1 MNKNIAIPLNIE
13 NLKQVSSKEFLL
25 VILISIPSAIVADFL
40 HIPLAW
46 MLGPMIAT
54 SIAALSGLKIIMP
67 RIILSFILIF
77 LGLYIGNYIDQNLIN
92 QIGQWFWTSLV
103 MLGYIIISVIFV
115 SKYLEKFSGYNKKT
129 SIFSAAP
136 GALGPL
142 LILAEHEKSD
152 LSQVA
157 TSHLI
162 RLIIIITLFPFI
174 VDNFSQLDSNPIPE
188 FNFLNQNHFDLLILL
203 ISSIILIV
211 IFDKLKIPAPLLSG
225 TLVASGILQISDV
238 ASYKLPDQSIDF
250 CLLILGASVG
260 CRFAN
265 KSLNEVIKNSFHSFV
280 ATFFLVVL
288 GIIAAILAGYI
299 VDKNFF
305 TLLLSYCPGGIYE
318 VAVIAIAFDLDPEFV
333 SFHHIIRLLM
343 ILFIVPVILKLINKK
358 GSSNS

>member
-13 NLKQVSSKEFLL
+13 NLKQVFSKEFVL

-225 TLVASGILQISDV
+225 TLVASGILQISDM
-238 ASYKLPDQSIDF
+238 ASYKLPDQSINF

>member
-13 NLKQVSSKEFLL
+13 NLKQVFSKEFVL

-225 TLVASGILQISDV
+225 TLVASGILQISDM
-238 ASYKLPDQSIDF
+238 ASYKLPDQSINF

-265 KSLNEVIKNSFHSFV
+265 KSLNEVINNSFHSFV
-280 ATFFLVVL
+280 ATFLLVAL
-288 GIIAAILAGYI
+288 GVIAAIIAGYI

-343 ILFIVPVILKLINKK
+343 ILFIVPIILKLINKK
-358 GSSNS
+358 GSSNP